1 MASDKHLADP
11 IVDRFMNDSIMPV
24 SYKYLDKQRLMGDAQ
39 ADALIREVFLTHDQT
54 KLYALLK
61 VPEAELNN
69 QPDSILKNFLLDT
82 KMLPAWFDVKR
93 LQRGQSLFK
102 QYALEM
108 MTLLGAMSL
117 PYCYAASPGNKAL
130 YLSDKMRN
138 APGKRL
144 IDTASFVI
152 AVLTPGS
159 FSENG
164 TGHVHINKVRLIH
177 ALSRY
182 YIKKHP
188 TWTMDWGVPINQ
200 EDMAGTNLAFSYVI
214 LLGLQQSGYILS
226 DREKEDFIF
235 LWRYIG
241 YQMHLDEDLLPS
253 SFSEARQLANMIQ
266 KRNFKKTDEGITLTR
281 ELLNY
286 YKQSVPPDQADL
298 VPSQIRFYL
307 GNEVADYIGIPADP
321 MRDKLAASVTTFKSA
336 QNLFSMPPDSYAKML
351 VQHEQLRKRF
361 ATAD

>member
-1 MASDKHLADP
+1 
-11 IVDRFMNDSIMPV
+11 MPV
-24 SYKYLDKQRLMGDAQ
+24 AYNYLDKQRLMGDAQ
-39 ADALIREVFLTHDQT
+39 ADALIQEIFQVQMQSQ
-54 KLYALLK
+54 LYALLK
-61 VPEAELNN
+61 VPENAIID
-69 QPDSILKNFLLDT
+69 QSDSTLKRFLLDT
-82 KMLPAWFDVKR
+82 KPQPAWFNVKR

-102 QYALEM
+102 HYALEM

-144 IDTASFVI
+144 MDTASFVI
-152 AVLTPGS
+152 SVLTPRS

-164 TGHVHINKVRLIH
+164 TGHIHVNKVRLIH

-182 YIKKHP
+182 YIEKHP

-226 DREKEDFIF
+226 EREKEDFIF

-241 YQMHLDEDLLPS
+241 YQMHLDESLLPS
-253 SFSEARQLANMIQ
+253 SFLDARQLANAIQ
-266 KRNFKKTDEGITLTR
+266 HRNFKKTDEGIALTH

-307 GNEVADYIGIPADP
+307 GNEVAEYIGIPSDP
-321 MRDKLAASVTTFKSA
+321 IRDKLAASVSTFKSV
-336 QNLFSMPPDSYAKML
+336 QNILAPQPDSYQKML
-351 VQHEQLRKRF
+351 AQHALLKKKF
-361 ATAD
+361 AGV

>member
-1 MASDKHLADP
+1 MVAS
-11 IVDRFMNDSIMPV
+11 N
-24 SYKYLDKQRLMGDAQ
+24 KQLDAQ
-39 ADALIREVFLTHDQT
+39 RSVGDTQAEALIEKIMTNQQQAE
-54 KLYALLK
+54 LYALLK
-61 VPEAELNN
+61 LDTAEIDRQPETE
-69 QPDSILKNFLLDT
+69 IKNFLLASQP
-82 KMLPAWFDVKR
+82 KPLWYNEKR

-102 QYALEM
+102 HYALEM

-144 IDTASFVI
+144 MDTASFVI

-164 TGHVHINKVRLIH
+164 KGHIHINKVRLIH

-182 YIKKHP
+182 YIQKHP
-188 TWTMDWGVPINQ
+188 TWTMEWGVPINQ

-214 LLGLQQSGYILS
+214 LLGMQLSGYILS
-226 DREKEDFIF
+226 EREKEDFIF

-241 YQMHLDEDLLPS
+241 YQMYVDEALLPS
-253 SFSEARQLANMIQ
+253 SFLEARQLANTIQ
-266 KRNFKKTDEGITLTR
+266 QRNFKKTDEGITLTR

-307 GNEVADYIGIPADP
+307 GNEVAEYIGIPSDP
-321 MRDKLAASVTTFKSA
+321 LRDKLAASASTFRSM
-336 QNLFSMPPDSYAKML
+336 QNLISTPTDSYAKML
-351 VQHEQLRKRF
+351 VQHELLRKRF
-361 ATAD
+361 ATTD

>member
-1 MASDKHLADP
+1 MIASNKQ
-11 IVDRFMNDSIMPV
+11 
-24 SYKYLDKQRLMGDAQ
+24 LDAQRLVGDLE
-39 ADALIREVFLTHDQT
+39 ADELIEKIMTHQWQGE
-54 KLYALLK
+54 LYSLLK
-61 VPEAELNN
+61 LDVVDIERQSE
-69 QPDSILKNFLLDT
+69 SETKNFLITT
-82 KMLPAWFDVKR
+82 KPKPLWYNEKQ

-144 IDTASFVI
+144 MDTASFVI

-164 TGHVHINKVRLIH
+164 KGHIHINKVRLIH

-182 YIKKHP
+182 YIQKHP

-214 LLGLQQSGYILS
+214 LLGMQLSGYILS
-226 DREKEDFIF
+226 EREKEDFIF

-241 YQMHLDEDLLPS
+241 YQMHVDEALLPT
-253 SFSEARQLANMIQ
+253 SFLEARQLANAIQ
-266 KRNFKKTDEGITLTR
+266 QRNFRKTDEGITLTR

-286 YKQSVPPDQADL
+286 YRQSVPPDQADL

-307 GNEVADYIGIPADP
+307 GNEVAEYIGIPADP
-321 MRDKLAASVTTFKSA
+321 LRDKLAASVTTFRSL
-336 QNLFSMPPDSYAKML
+336 QNLLSIPGDSYAKML

-361 ATAD
+361 TIA

>member
-1 MASDKHLADP
+1 
-11 IVDRFMNDSIMPV
+11 MPV
-24 SYKYLDKQRLMGDAQ
+24 AYTYLDEHRLKGDAQ
-39 ADALIREVFLTHDQT
+39 ADALIQEIFQVQMQSQ
-54 KLYALLK
+54 LYALLK
-61 VPEAELNN
+61 VPENAIRD
-69 QPDSILKNFLLDT
+69 QPDSTLKRFLLEVKPQPD
-82 KMLPAWFDVKR
+82 WFNVKR

-144 IDTASFVI
+144 MDTASFVI

-164 TGHVHINKVRLIH
+164 TGHIQINKVRLIH

-182 YIKKHP
+182 YIQKHP
-188 TWTMDWGVPINQ
+188 SWTMDWGVPINQ
-200 EDMAGTNLAFSYVI
+200 EDMSGTNLAFSYVI

-226 DREKEDFIF
+226 EREKEDFIF

-241 YQMHLDEDLLPS
+241 YQMHLDEELLPS
-253 SFSEARQLANMIQ
+253 SFSEARQLANAIQ
-266 KRNFKKTDEGITLTR
+266 QRNFKKTDEGITLTR

-286 YKQSVPPDQADL
+286 YKQSVPADQADL

-307 GNEVADYIGIPADP
+307 GNEVAECIGIPADP
-321 MRDKLAASVTTFKSA
+321 LRDRLAASVTTFRSL
-336 QNLFSMPPDSYAKML
+336 QNLLSIPPDSYAKML
-351 VQHEQLRKRF
+351 VQHEQLRKSF
-361 ATAD
+361 AIAD